1 MHAKVV
7 VLYIHGM
14 GGGSD
19 SRIPSILK
27 AAVPAASG
35 VEIVV
40 RTYSF
45 DPELG
50 AAQIAGWV
58 EELHPALVVGESLGA
73 LQALR
78 IHGVPHIFVSPSL
91 NAPLYLGGL
100 CWLTLIPGMTPL
112 LDWIYKPKEGDRQP
126 LHFTFR
132 TLRKYLAHRRAALQ
146 GAPRFGGKNSFF
158 AFFRSALSAHG
169 CIMLSFPGKDSFF
182 AFFGTRDH
190 YRRSGVVSIRT
201 WRKYYGDTYAVYD
214 GTHYMEEEFVV
225 EMLLFKIFDT
235 LKIKL

>member
-27 AAVPAASG
+27 AAVPTASG

-58 EELHPALVVGESLGA
+58 EELNPALVIGESLGA

-78 IHGVPHIFVSPSL
+78 IHGVPHLFVSPSL

-100 CWLTLIPGMTPL
+100 CWLTLIPGMTAL

-126 LHFTFR
+126 LHFTLW
-132 TLRKYLAHRRAALQ
+132 TLRKYWAHRRAALQ
-146 GAPRFGGKNSFF
+146 DCPRFGG
-158 AFFRSALSAHG
+158 R
-169 CIMLSFPGKDSFF
+169 DSFF

-190 YRRSGVVSIRT
+190 YRQSGVVSIRT
-201 WRKYYGDTYAVYD
+201 WRKYFGDTYAIYD
-214 GTHYMEEEFVV
+214 GTHYMEDEFVV

-235 LKIKL
+235 LHIKL

>member
-27 AAVPAASG
+27 AAVPTASG

-58 EELHPALVVGESLGA
+58 EELNPALVVGESLGA

-78 IHGVPHIFVSPSL
+78 IHGVPHLFVSPSL

-100 CWLTLIPGMTPL
+100 CWLTLIPGMTAL

-126 LHFTFR
+126 LHFTLW
-132 TLRKYLAHRRAALQ
+132 TLRKYWAHRRAALQ
-146 GAPRFGGKNSFF
+146 DCPRFGG
-158 AFFRSALSAHG
+158 R
-169 CIMLSFPGKDSFF
+169 DSFF

-201 WRKYYGDTYAVYD
+201 WRKYFGDTYAIYD
-214 GTHYMEEEFVV
+214 GTHYMEDEFVV

-235 LKIKL
+235 LHIKL

>member
-19 SRIPSILK
+19 SRIPTILK

-58 EELHPALVVGESLGA
+58 EELNPALVIGESLGA

-78 IHGVPHIFVSPSL
+78 IHGVPHLFVSPSL

-100 CWLTLIPGMTPL
+100 CWLTLIPGMTAL

-126 LHFTFR
+126 LHFTFW
-132 TLRKYLAHRRAALQ
+132 TLRKYWAHRRAALQ
-146 GAPRFGGKNSFF
+146 DCPRFGG
-158 AFFRSALSAHG
+158 R
-169 CIMLSFPGKDSFF
+169 DSFF

-201 WRKYYGDTYAVYD
+201 WRKYFGDTYAIYD

-225 EMLLFKIFDT
+225 EMLLLKIFDT
-235 LKIKL
+235 LHIKL

>member
-27 AAVPAASG
+27 AAVPTASG

-58 EELHPALVVGESLGA
+58 EELNPALVIGESLGA

-78 IHGVPHIFVSPSL
+78 IHGVPHLFVSPSL

-100 CWLTLIPGMTPL
+100 CWLTLIPGMTAL

-126 LHFTFR
+126 LHFTLW
-132 TLRKYLAHRRAALQ
+132 TLRKYWAHRRAALQ
-146 GAPRFGGKNSFF
+146 DCPRFGG
-158 AFFRSALSAHG
+158 R
-169 CIMLSFPGKDSFF
+169 DSFF

-201 WRKYYGDTYAVYD
+201 WRKYFGDTYAFYD

-235 LKIKL
+235 LHIKL

>member
-58 EELHPALVVGESLGA
+58 EELNPALVIGESLGA

-78 IHGVPHIFVSPSL
+78 IHGVPHLFVSPSL

-100 CWLTLIPGMTPL
+100 CWLTLIPGMTAL

-126 LHFTFR
+126 LHFTLW
-132 TLRKYLAHRRAALQ
+132 TLRKYWAHRRAALQ
-146 GAPRFGGKNSFF
+146 DCPRFGG
-158 AFFRSALSAHG
+158 R
-169 CIMLSFPGKDSFF
+169 DSFF

-201 WRKYYGDTYAVYD
+201 WRKYFGDTYAIYD

-235 LKIKL
+235 LHIKL

>member
-19 SRIPSILK
+19 SRIPTILK

-58 EELHPALVVGESLGA
+58 EELNPALVIGESLGA

-78 IHGVPHIFVSPSL
+78 IHGVPHLFVSPSL

-100 CWLTLIPGMTPL
+100 CWLTLIPGMTAL

-126 LHFTFR
+126 LHFTLW
-132 TLRKYLAHRRAALQ
+132 TLRKYWAHRRAALQ
-146 GAPRFGGKNSFF
+146 DCPRFGG
-158 AFFRSALSAHG
+158 R
-169 CIMLSFPGKDSFF
+169 DSFF

-190 YRRSGVVSIRT
+190 YRQSGVVSIRT
-201 WRKYYGDTYAVYD
+201 WRKYFGDTYAIYD
-214 GTHYMEEEFVV
+214 GTHYMEDEFVV

-235 LKIKL
+235 LHIKL